1 MLLTPS
7 QTVGPFFALGLP
19 DAQRLVEED
28 EPGALSLEGVVYDG
42 ACDPVPDAV
51 VEIWQPD
58 RRLWG
63 RCRTDAG
70 GRYGF
75 VTVKPG
81 PVPFD
86 RQGGDTPPGGETP
99 PLQAPHIVV
108 SVHARGLL
116 NHLTTRLYFPDEAQ
130 ANAADPVLALAGDA
144 TLVARDEGG
153 ALRFDVHLQGERQT
167 AFLDV

>member
-42 ACDPVPDAV
+42 AGDPVPDAV

-81 PVPFD
+81 PVD
-86 RQGGDTPPGGETP
+86 G
-99 PLQAPHIVV
+99 QAPHIAMAIF
-108 SVHARGLL
+108 ARGLL
-116 NHLTTRLYFPDEAQ
+116 KQVVTRVYFPDEEE

-144 TLVARDEGG
+144 TLVARDEDG